1 MRPQL
6 SASDSKV
13 YRNWLFRMFGFY
25 LAIVAI
31 LAVGVAWDL
40 SHRGSLSMQADA
52 GPQTSAESAVRVSN
66 AR

>member
-25 LAIVAI
+25 LAIV
-31 LAVGVAWDL
+31 AVGVAWDL